1 MGGTQKMNKIE
12 RLKAHLEKVNNILV
26 EIEQKG
32 IQKES
37 IYEKLESLAIPE
49 LVEVS
54 KVVAELMIAKA
65 SDAKSKNPQKRTSK
79 KEVEKA
85 VRSYI
90 FDNVVSQSRIEEY
103 RMIEAKRAKKRDK
116 EENKFFIAFRKAAR
130 EYYRSAIIDSVE

>member
-1 MGGTQKMNKIE
+1 MNKIKL
-12 RLKAHLEKVNNILV
+12 LKAHLEKVNNILG

-54 KVVAELMIAKA
+54 KVVTELMIAKA

-79 KEVEKA
+79 KQIEEA
-85 VRSYI
+85 VRLYI
-90 FDNVVSQSRIEEY
+90 EDKVVSVGQIEKY
-103 RMIEAKRAKKRDK
+103 GRIEAKRSKKRDK
-116 EENKFFIAFRKAAR
+116 EESKFFIAFRKAAR
-130 EYYRSAIIDSVE
+130 EYCRSAIIDSVK